1 MGSVNN
7 TDTRVKPPGF
17 SFVPVVET
25 IRTRD
30 VSIALIK
37 EYDPWDSPGNEMVLQ
52 GLGESYDIFSH
63 VGFSSISF
71 YDYDRK
77 IHWFPTIL
85 NMGEF
90 GMIYPEGTKDNW
102 SWKFAQV
109 RELSEEEQKDP
120 IYEGHEHTLDIENA
134 KEYGQYEFLQACQE
148 MGIVKKDL

>member
-1 MGSVNN
+1 MFRGKV
-7 TDTRVKPPGF
+7 
-17 SFVPVVET
+17 
-25 IRTRD
+25 
-30 VSIALIK
+30 
-37 EYDPWDSPGNEMVLQ
+37 
-52 GLGESYDIFSH
+52 DIEN
-63 VGFSSISF
+63 FSSFICFNCGFMSNTLYTNDSDALKKLKESTSELMNEISF

-85 NMGEF
+85 NMGKF

>member
-1 MGSVNN
+1 MAGIKVTCPNCFSEDRCFESKMEIEDFSSYMCFNCGFTSN
-7 TDTRVKPPGF
+7 SLYKNETDTLEK
-17 SFVPVVET
+17 
-25 IRTRD
+25 
-30 VSIALIK
+30 AK
-37 EYDPWDSPGNEMVLQ
+37 ESSTQLMK
-52 GLGESYDIFSH
+52 DISM
-63 VGFSSISF
+63 
-71 YDYDRK
+71 YDYNRK

-85 NMGEF
+85 NMGKF